1 MPSDSL
7 QVEVDDGVALLTMN
21 RPAVMNALNVE
32 LFGALTEALA
42 QVRDDDAVRVA
53 VLTGSGRAFSAGI
66 DIKERAETGIGA
78 GGLGGGG
85 AHEFFPAA
93 PAASAYF
100 FDAGK
105 PVIAA
110 INGFCLG
117 GGMELALAC
126 DLRIAAEGARFGQPD
141 VTRGFFPGGGAAV
154 RLPRAIPRALA
165 MDMLLTGEP
174 IDAATALRW
183 GLVSRVVPD
192 DELVTTALGLARKIA
207 GYGPVAVRAL
217 REVVRAQEDLPLP
230 QALRFSSSLRW
241 IVGQTADANEG
252 LRAFSEKREPEFRGE

>member
-1 MPSDSL
+1 MPSDTL
-7 QVEVDDGVALLTMN
+7 RVEVTEGVALLTLN
-21 RPAVMNALNVE
+21 RPEVMNALNRE
-32 LFGALTEALA
+32 LFGALTDALA
-42 QVRDDDAVRVA
+42 RVRDEDVIRVA
-53 VLTGSGRAFSAGI
+53 VITGTGRAFSAGI
-66 DIKERAETGIGA
+66 DIKERATTGAGA
-78 GGLGGGG
+78 GGLGGAGP
-85 AHEFFPAA
+85 HEFF
-93 PAASAYF
+93 AASPAPSAYT

-110 INGFCLG
+110 VNGFCLG
-117 GGMELALAC
+117 GGMEIALAC

-141 VTRGFFPGGGAAV
+141 VTRGFFPGGGGAV
-154 RLPRAIPRALA
+154 RLPRAIPRAFA

-192 DELVTTALGLARKIA
+192 DHLLPTAMAMARRIA

-217 REVVRAQEDLPLP
+217 REVVRAQEDLPLA

-241 IVGQTADANEG
+241 IVGQTADAEEG
-252 LRAFSEKREPEFRGE
+252 LRAFAERREPEFRGE

>member
-1 MPSDSL
+1 MPSDTL
-7 QVEVDDGVALLTMN
+7 RVEVTDGVALLTFN
-21 RPAVMNALNVE
+21 RPEVMNALNRE
-32 LFGALTEALA
+32 LFAALTEALTR
-42 QVRDDDAVRVA
+42 VRDDETIRVA
-53 VLTGSGRAFSAGI
+53 VITGTGRAFSAGI
-66 DIKERAETGIGA
+66 DIKERATTGAGA

-85 AHEFFPAA
+85 PRDFFAAA
-93 PAASAYF
+93 PPPSAYT

-117 GGMELALAC
+117 GGMEIALAC

-154 RLPRAIPRALA
+154 RLPRMLPRAFA
-165 MDMLLTGEP
+165 MDLLLTGEP

-183 GLVSRVVPD
+183 GLVSRVVAD
-192 DELVTTALGLARKIA
+192 DQLLLVALGMARKIG
-207 GYGPVAVRAL
+207 GYAPVAVRAL
-217 REVVRAQEDLPLP
+217 REVVRAQEDLPLA

-241 IVGQTADANEG
+241 IVGQTADAEEG
-252 LRAFSEKREPEFRGE
+252 LRAFAERREPEFKNE